1 MIPRLDGAVE
11 LLGRSLDYTCEAL
24 AGVSPD
30 VLARPTPCSAW
41 TLDRLLEHMEDALDA
56 FTEAAGGT
64 VSVRR
69 DAPRDGGVGDLRVKA
84 CRLHAAWAE
93 ESAAGGPGDGARDG
107 VRVGVRDGVRVG
119 DRDVA
124 SGLLV
129 ATAALEVTVHGWDV
143 AQTTGRRTP
152 IPVGLAAD
160 LLPVARLVVAEEDR
174 GLRFDRVAPTGP
186 RDPADVRLL
195 AQLGRHLTGPP
206 RQNRID
212 PGPRRRDAS

>member
-1 MIPRLDGAVE
+1 MIPRLDEAVE

-69 DAPRDGGVGDLRVKA
+69 YAPRDGGVGDLRVKA

-93 ESAAGGPGDGARDG
+93 ESAVGGPG
-107 VRVGVRDGVRVG
+107 DGVRVG

-152 IPVGLAAD
+152 
-160 LLPVARLVVAEEDR
+160 
-174 GLRFDRVAPTGP
+174 
-186 RDPADVRLL
+186 
-195 AQLGRHLTGPP
+195 
-206 RQNRID
+206 
-212 PGPRRRDAS
+212 